1 EYTHWINNWGGAIF
15 SDAGDAADTVEAFR
29 ARVGWGGGLRW
40 RSPVGPLALDFAR
53 GRSQPSTLVHFSIAV
68 AF

>member
-1 EYTHWINNWGGAIF
+1 M
-15 SDAGDAADTVEAFR
+15 
-29 ARVGWGGGLRW
+29 GWGGGLRW